1 MALDPITLAQDLIRC
16 PSVTPA
22 DAGAIGVLADALE
35 GLGFTCHRLSSD
47 ERGGPA
53 IANLYARLGDSGPNF
68 CFAGH
73 SDVVPVGDTGAWG
86 GDPFDGLVK
95 DGQLH
100 GRGAADMKG
109 ALAAMVAA
117 ISGFLEASG
126 RPKGSI
132 SLLITGDEEGRALN
146 GTRSLLDWLQARGET
161 IDACVLGEPTN
172 PDRLGT
178 TIKVGRRGS
187 MTGRLTVHGT
197 QGHVA
202 YPHLA
207 DNPLPRLVRLLE
219 ALTDLKLDDG
229 TAHFDPSNLEVVSI
243 DVGNTATNVIPA
255 KGGAVFNIRFNDTY
269 SSSALEA
276 LIRSTLD
283 AAGGGYDLDVELTG
297 ESFLTPPGELAEIVR
312 DAVHAKTGLTPAY
325 STTGGT
331 SDARFIHHHCPV
343 VEFGLVGETMHKV
356 DENVAVA
363 DVLALTEIYRGVLER
378 FFAVRV
384 TAQSPAALT
393 MNCSSLPSG

>member
-1 MALDPITLAQDLIRC
+1 MTVDPIQLAQSLIRC

-22 DAGAIGVLADALE
+22 DAGAIGVMADALAS
-35 GLGFTCHRLSSD
+35 LGFTCHRMSSD

-53 IANLYARLGDSGPNF
+53 IANLYARLGDAKPNF
-68 CFAGH
+68 AFAGH
-73 SDVVPVGDTGAWG
+73 TDVVPVGDAAAWG
-86 GDPFDGLVK
+86 GDPFSGQIK

-117 ISGFLEASG
+117 ISRYLDMNGQPA
-126 RPKGSI
+126 GSI
-132 SLLITGDEEGRALN
+132 SLLITGDEEGKSLN
-146 GTRSLLDWLQARGET
+146 GTRSILEWMQAHGET
-161 IDACVLGEPTN
+161 VDACVLGEPTN

-187 MTGRLTVHGT
+187 MTGRLSVGGI

-207 DNPLPRLVRLLE
+207 DNPLPRLVRLLT
-219 ALTDLKLDDG
+219 ALAELKLDSG
-229 TAHFDPSNLEVVSI
+229 TAHFDPSNLEIVTI
-243 DVGNTATNVIPA
+243 DVGNGATNVIPA
-255 KGGAVFNIRFNDTY
+255 KGDAVFNIRFNDSY
-269 SSSALEA
+269 SSRSLEI
-276 LIRSTLD
+276 LIRKTLD
-283 AAGGGYDLDVELTG
+283 AVGGQYDLNFEITG
-297 ESFLTPPGELAEIVR
+297 ESFLTPPGALAEIVK
-312 DAVHAKTGLTPAY
+312 DAIAASTSLTPSY

-363 DVLALTEIYRGVLER
+363 DVMTLTDIYRGILER
-378 FFAVRV
+378 YF
-384 TAQSPAALT
+384 
-393 MNCSSLPSG
+393 GG

>member
-1 MALDPITLAQDLIRC
+1 MPIDPIALAQNLIRC

-22 DAGAIGVLADALE
+22 DAGAVGVLADALE

-53 IANLYARLGDSGPNF
+53 IANLYARLGESGPNF
-68 CFAGH
+68 AFAGH
-73 SDVVPVGDTGAWG
+73 TDVVPVGDTAAWG
-86 GDPFDGLVK
+86 GDPFAGTVEN
-95 DGQLH
+95 GQLH

-117 ISGFLEASG
+117 ISAFLG
-126 RPKGSI
+126 NGPPTGSI
-132 SLLITGDEEGRALN
+132 SLLITGDEEGKALN
-146 GTRSLLDWLQARGET
+146 GTRSLLDWMKANGET
-161 IDACVLGEPTN
+161 VDACVLGEPTN

-187 MTGRLTVHGT
+187 MTGRLKVHGT

-207 DNPLPRLVRLLE
+207 DNPLPRLVRLLK
-219 ALTDLKLDDG
+219 ALTDLKLDQG

-243 DVGNTATNVIPA
+243 DVGNTASNVIPA

-269 SSSALEA
+269 SSASLEA
-276 LIRSTLD
+276 LIRKTLD
-283 AAGGGYDLDVELTG
+283 AAGGGYDLEFEITG
-297 ESFLTPPGELAEIVR
+297 ESFLTPPGALAEIVR
-312 DAVHAKTGLTPAY
+312 DAVQAATGLVPAY

-363 DVLALTEIYRGVLER
+363 DVLALTEIYKGVLER
-378 FFAVRV
+378 YFA
-384 TAQSPAALT
+384 AHS
-393 MNCSSLPSG
+393 

>member
-1 MALDPITLAQDLIRC
+1 MHCFGIEDIRRVMTAPIDPIALAQSLIRC

-22 DAGAIGVLADALE
+22 DAGAIDVLADALE
-35 GLGFTCHRLSSD
+35 GLGFTCHRLSSN

-53 IANLYARLGDSGPNF
+53 IANLYARLGDAAPNF
-68 CFAGH
+68 SFAGH
-73 SDVVPVGDTGAWG
+73 TDVVPVGDAAAWG
-86 GDPFDGLVK
+86 GDPFSGLIK

-109 ALAAMVAA
+109 AIAAMVAG
-117 ISGFLEASG
+117 ISGFLGKNGKPA
-126 RPKGSI
+126 GSI
-132 SLLITGDEEGRALN
+132 SLMITGDEEGPSLN
-146 GTRSLLDWLQARGET
+146 GTRSILEWMQANGET
-161 IDACVLGEPTN
+161 VDACVLGEPTN

-187 MTGRLTVHGT
+187 MTGRLSVRGT

-207 DNPLPRLVRLLE
+207 DNPLPRLVRLLA
-219 ALTDLKLDDG
+219 ALSALKLDSG
-229 TAHFDPSNLEVVSI
+229 TTHFGPSNLEIVSI
-243 DVGNTATNVIPA
+243 DVGNTASNIIPA

-269 SSSALEA
+269 SSESLDAM
-276 LIRSTLD
+276 IRKTLD
-283 AAGGGYDLDVELTG
+283 DAAGDGAGGGYDMTFEITG
-297 ESFLTPPGELAEIVR
+297 ESFLTPPGALAEIVKG
-312 DAVHAKTGLTPAY
+312 AVHAATGLTPAY

-378 FFAVRV
+378 FFG
-384 TAQSPAALT
+384 TS
-393 MNCSSLPSG
+393 

>member
-1 MALDPITLAQDLIRC
+1 MPLDPIALAQNLIRC

-35 GLGFTCHRLSSD
+35 CLGFTCHRLSSD

-68 CFAGH
+68 AFAGH
-73 SDVVPVGDTGAWG
+73 TDVVPVGDAAAWG
-86 GDPFDGLVK
+86 GDPFAGTVENGRLR
-95 DGQLH
+95 

-117 ISGFLEASG
+117 VSTFVGNGKPA
-126 RPKGSI
+126 GSI
-132 SLLITGDEEGRALN
+132 SFLITGDEEGKALN
-146 GTRSLLDWLQARGET
+146 GTRSLLDWMKANGET
-161 IDACVLGEPTN
+161 VDACVLGEPTN
-172 PDRLGT
+172 PDTLGT

-187 MTGRLTVHGT
+187 MTGRLSVHGT

-207 DNPLPRLVRLLE
+207 DNPLPRLIRLLK
-219 ALTDLKLDDG
+219 ALSELRLDSG

-243 DVGNTATNVIPA
+243 DVGNTASNVIPA
-255 KGGAVFNIRFNDTY
+255 KGGAVFNIRFNDSY
-269 SSSALEA
+269 SSATLEA
-276 LIRSTLD
+276 LIRKTLD
-283 AAGGGYDLDVELTG
+283 DAGGGYDLEFEITG
-297 ESFLTPPGELAEIVR
+297 ESFLTPPGALAGIVR
-312 DAVHAKTGLTPAY
+312 DAVQAATGLTPAY

-378 FFAVRV
+378 FFAAR
-384 TAQSPAALT
+384 P
-393 MNCSSLPSG
+393 

>member
-1 MALDPITLAQDLIRC
+1 MAVDPIALAQDLIRC

-53 IANLYARLGDSGPNF
+53 IANLYARLGDGAPNF
-68 CFAGH
+68 AFAGH
-73 SDVVPVGDTGAWG
+73 TDVVPVGDAAAWG
-86 GDPFDGLVK
+86 GDPFAGTVEN
-95 DGQLH
+95 GRLH

-117 ISGFLEASG
+117 ASTFVG
-126 RPKGSI
+126 NGKPAGSI
-132 SLLITGDEEGRALN
+132 SFLVTGDEEGRALN
-146 GTRSLLDWLQARGET
+146 GTRSLLDWMNARGET
-161 IDACVLGEPTN
+161 VDACLLGEPTN
-172 PDRLGT
+172 PDTLGT

-207 DNPLPRLVRLLE
+207 DNPLPRLVRLLQ
-219 ALTDLKLDDG
+219 ALTDLKLDPG

-243 DVGNTATNVIPA
+243 DVGNTASNVIPA
-255 KGGAVFNIRFNDTY
+255 KGGAVFNIRFNDSY
-269 SSSALEA
+269 GSASLEA
-276 LIRSTLD
+276 LIRKALD
-283 AAGGGYDLDVELTG
+283 DAGGGYELEFEITG
-297 ESFLTPPGELAEIVR
+297 ESFLTPPGELAAIVR
-312 DAVHAKTGLTPAY
+312 DAVQAATGLIPDY

-343 VEFGLVGETMHKV
+343 VEFGLVGQTMHKV

-363 DVLALTEIYRGVLER
+363 DVLALTAIYQGVLER
-378 FFAVRV
+378 YFSR
-384 TAQSPAALT
+384 P
-393 MNCSSLPSG
+393 LP

>member
-1 MALDPITLAQDLIRC
+1 MRCFAIEDVRRVMAAKIDPIALAQSLIRC

-35 GLGFTCHRLSSD
+35 GLGFTCHRLSSN

-53 IANLYARLGDSGPNF
+53 IANLYARLGDRAPNF
-68 CFAGH
+68 AFAGH
-73 SDVVPVGDTGAWG
+73 TDVVPVGDAAAWG
-86 GDPFDGLVK
+86 GDPFSGLIK

-109 ALAAMVAA
+109 AIAAMVAG
-117 ISGFLEASG
+117 ISAFLDKNGKPA
-126 RPKGSI
+126 GSI
-132 SLLITGDEEGRALN
+132 SLMITGDEEGPSLN
-146 GTRSLLDWLQARGET
+146 GTRSILEWMQAQGET
-161 IDACVLGEPTN
+161 VDACVLGEPTN

-207 DNPLPRLVRLLE
+207 DNPLPRLVRLLK
-219 ALTDLKLDDG
+219 ALTDLKLDGG
-229 TAHFDPSNLEVVSI
+229 TAHFDPSNLEVVTI

-269 SSSALEA
+269 SGAALEA
-276 LIRSTLD
+276 LIRAALD
-283 AAGGGYDLDVELTG
+283 AAGGGYDLDIELTG
-297 ESFLTPPGELAEIVR
+297 ESFLTPPGDLAEIVK
-312 DAVHAKTGLTPAY
+312 DAAHAATGLTPAY

-356 DENVAVA
+356 NENVAVA
-363 DVLALTEIYRGVLER
+363 DVLALTDIYRGALER
-378 FFAVRV
+378 FFSR
-384 TAQSPAALT
+384 QPR
-393 MNCSSLPSG
+393 

>member
-1 MALDPITLAQDLIRC
+1 MPLDPIALAQNLIRC
-16 PSVTPA
+16 PSITPA

-35 GLGFTCHRLSSD
+35 GLGFTCHRLSSN

-68 CFAGH
+68 AFAGH
-73 SDVVPVGDTGAWG
+73 TDVVPVGDEAAWG
-86 GDPFDGLVK
+86 GDPFAGTVENGRLR
-95 DGQLH
+95 

-117 ISGFLEASG
+117 VSTFVGNG
-126 RPKGSI
+126 KPTGSI
-132 SLLITGDEEGRALN
+132 SFLITGDEEGKALN
-146 GTRSLLDWLQARGET
+146 GTRSLLDWMTAKGET
-161 IDACVLGEPTN
+161 VDACVLGEPTN
-172 PDRLGT
+172 PDTLGT

-187 MTGRLTVHGT
+187 MTGRLSVHGT

-207 DNPLPRLVRLLE
+207 DNPLPRLIRLLK
-219 ALTDLKLDDG
+219 ALSDLRLDGG

-243 DVGNTATNVIPA
+243 DVGNTASNVIPA

-269 SSSALEA
+269 SSALLEA
-276 LIRSTLD
+276 LIRKTLD
-283 AAGGGYDLDVELTG
+283 DAGGGYDLEFDITG
-297 ESFLTPPGELAEIVR
+297 ESFLTPPGKLAEMVR
-312 DAVHAKTGLTPAY
+312 DAVQAATGLTPAY

-363 DVLALTEIYRGVLER
+363 DVLALTEIYKGVLER
-378 FFAVRV
+378 YFSR
-384 TAQSPAALT
+384 
-393 MNCSSLPSG
+393 LPQ

>member
-1 MALDPITLAQDLIRC
+1 MAVDPIALAQNLIRC

-68 CFAGH
+68 AFAGH
-73 SDVVPVGDTGAWG
+73 TDVVPVGDASAWG
-86 GDPFDGLVK
+86 GDPFAGTVENGKLR
-95 DGQLH
+95 

-117 ISGFLEASG
+117 VSGFIEDRG
-126 RPKGSI
+126 RPLGSI
-132 SLLITGDEEGRALN
+132 SFLITGDEEGKALN
-146 GTRSLLDWLQARGET
+146 GTRSLLDWMKGQGET
-161 IDACVLGEPTN
+161 VDACVLGEPTN
-172 PDRLGT
+172 PDALGT

-207 DNPLPRLVRLLE
+207 DNPLPRLVGLLK
-219 ALTDLKLDDG
+219 ALTDLKLDPG

-243 DVGNTATNVIPA
+243 DVGNTASNVIPA
-255 KGGAVFNIRFNDTY
+255 KGGAVFNIRFNDSY
-269 SSSALEA
+269 SSASLEA
-276 LIRSTLD
+276 LIRKTLD
-283 AAGGGYDLDVELTG
+283 AAGGGCDLEFDITG

-312 DAVHAKTGLTPAY
+312 DAVEAATGRIPDY

-363 DVLALTEIYRGVLER
+363 DVLALTEIYKGVLER
-378 FFAVRV
+378 FFSRR
-384 TAQSPAALT
+384 QP
-393 MNCSSLPSG
+393 

>member
-1 MALDPITLAQDLIRC
+1 MPIDPIALAQNLIRC

-22 DAGAIGVLADALE
+22 DAGAIGVMADALE
-35 GLGFTCHRLSSD
+35 NLGFTCHRLSSD
-47 ERGGPA
+47 ERGGA
-53 IANLYARLGDSGPNF
+53 VIANLYARLGDSGPNF
-68 CFAGH
+68 AFAGH
-73 SDVVPVGDTGAWG
+73 TDVVPVGDAAAWG
-86 GDPFDGLVK
+86 GDPFAGTVEDGRLR
-95 DGQLH
+95 

-117 ISGFLEASG
+117 VSAFVDNG

-132 SLLITGDEEGRALN
+132 SFLITGDEEGKALN
-146 GTRSLLDWLQARGET
+146 GTRSLLDWMKGQGET
-161 IDACVLGEPTN
+161 VDACVLGEPTN
-172 PDRLGT
+172 PDTLGT

-207 DNPLPRLVRLLE
+207 DNPLPRLVRLLK
-219 ALTDLKLDDG
+219 ALTDLKLDQG
-229 TAHFDPSNLEVVSI
+229 TEHFDPSNLEVVSI
-243 DVGNTATNVIPA
+243 DVGNTASNVIPA

-269 SSSALEA
+269 SSASLEA
-276 LIRSTLD
+276 LIRETLD
-283 AAGGGYDLDVELTG
+283 AAGGGYDLGFEITG
-297 ESFLTPPGELAEIVR
+297 ESFLTPPGELAQIVR
-312 DAVHAKTGLTPAY
+312 DAVQVATGRIPDY

-363 DVLALTEIYRGVLER
+363 DVLALTEIYKGVLER
-378 FFAVRV
+378 YFSR
-384 TAQSPAALT
+384 P
-393 MNCSSLPSG
+393 LP